1 VYDYGRRPANYT
13 PFVLGIISVIVVVA
27 AFQMLRGVPE
37 PQVTVT
43 FPATSPLG
51 EPRQPKL
58 PEDGS
63 SIVAVDG
70 LGVIGA
76 TNAAQ
81 PRPIASITKMMTAYV
96 VLKDKPLQPGQ
107 SGPVIE
113 LTAKDSQRW
122 LEMLAQDQSSLP
134 VTAGQRL
141 TELQLLQGLLVPS
154 ANNYAE
160 ILAAWDA
167 GSLTAF
173 VQKMNAEAQALGMK
187 DTKYTDTSGF
197 SPATVSTPADQL
209 ILARAAMANPV
220 FASIVRM
227 EQVTIPGVGTVQA
240 VNQLLGVDGVVG
252 IKTGQTDEAGANLAF
267 AAEHGVGDGTVNV
280 LGIVLGQDDRPTV
293 FSATRTVL
301 ASLDGN
307 LELKRVL
314 TNGQPIATVETQW
327 GESVDLVIKEDVQ
340 LLSWPGMNMKT
351 TVELDDFSAPKS
363 AGEQVG
369 WLNVMLGDQARR
381 LPLVL
386 ANDLEG
392 AGLFWRLTH
401 F

>member
-1 VYDYGRRPANYT
+1 
-13 PFVLGIISVIVVVA
+13 
-27 AFQMLRGVPE
+27 
-37 PQVTVT
+37 
-43 FPATSPLG
+43 
-51 EPRQPKL
+51 
-58 PEDGS
+58 
-63 SIVAVDG
+63 
-70 LGVIGA
+70 
-76 TNAAQ
+76 
-81 PRPIASITKMMTAYV
+81 MMTAYV
-96 VLKDKPLQPGQ
+96 ILKDKPLQPGQ

-113 LTAKDSQRW
+113 LTAKDAQRW

-134 VTAGQRL
+134 VSAGQRL

-167 GSLTAF
+167 GSLSAF
-173 VQKMNAEAQALGMK
+173 VQKMNAEAQAMGMK

-197 SPATVSTPADQL
+197 SAATVSTPADQL
-209 ILARAAMANPV
+209 VLARAAMANPV

-240 VNQLLGVDGVVG
+240 VNQLLGVDGVIG
-252 IKTGQTDEAGANLAF
+252 IKTGLTDEAGANLAF
-267 AAEHGVGDGTVNV
+267 AAEHEMGGSKVNV
-280 LGIVLGQDDRPTV
+280 LGVVLGQEDRPTV
-293 FSATRTVL
+293 FGATRTVL

-307 LELKRVL
+307 LERKRVL
-314 TNGQPIATVETQW
+314 TNGQPIATVETEW
-327 GESVDLVIKEDVQ
+327 GESVDLVVKEDVQ
-340 LLSWPGMNMKT
+340 LLSWPGMDMKT

-369 WLNVMLGDQARR
+369 WLNVMLGEQARR

-386 ANDLEG
+386 AGDLEG